1 MTWILL
7 IALIGFLIWQTV
19 IILKHKTAIKG
30 FELLLTRFIEV
41 NQEFYECQKNI
52 AKKEKEVFENLVKQ
66 TSEISIVR
74 KYVNQLNLSNRNI
87 SETVKSLKEI
97 QKNVKDSSDEL
108 VVSKDIAT
116 SLANVSNNIRLL
128 DKIVNNLRA
137 SIDKLKRGK

>member
-41 NQEFYECQKNI
+41 NQEFYEGQKNI